1 MTINQQNQYFQAYIC
16 CMITAYENLDKN
28 EVVELLSQKDFTIE
42 KLKAELAQIKKLI
55 YGSKSER
62 FVPAVNPEQLV
73 LDLDIPSDKTEDIT
87 STTSISY
94 IRRQSKKSNLIPSG
108 RMALSAD
115 LPRVEIVIEPTE
127 DIAGLKKIGEEIT
140 EELELE
146 PARFIV
152 NKYVRP
158 KYARINGEGVI
169 IGELPSRPIDKGIPG
184 PGFLATIITDKY
196 LDHLPLYRQM
206 QRYERMGVKL
216 NDSTFSEWVQAAS
229 RLLEPLYE
237 ELKKQVLKESYLQA
251 DETPIKVLDP
261 SKKGTT
267 HRGYYW
273 VYRSPEKRLV
283 LFDYREGRG
292 REGPKE
298 ILKDYKGF
306 LQTDGY
312 GVYDDF
318 DKNGIVQVN
327 CWAHARRMF
336 DEALNNDRARAE
348 FALTKIQQLYEL
360 ERLARELNYTH
371 QQRYLLRQEKA
382 LSVLSELQHWLR
394 DNLMVTTP
402 QSLIGKAIVYSVTR
416 WEKLYRYTQHGE
428 LEIDNNLVENAIRPV
443 ALGRKNYLFAGSHR
457 AAHRAGMIYSLLA
470 SCKHNGIEPHAW
482 LKNILKVLPDHKA
495 NRLCELLPSQNVVQN

>member
-1 MTINQQNQYFQAYIC
+1 MINP
-16 CMITAYENLDKN
+16 YENLTQEKYISILND
-28 EVVELLSQKDFTIE
+28 KDFCIVNLNAKLSSIE
-42 KLKAELAQIKKLI
+42 FSNLQLKAEVAQLKKLI

-62 FVPAVNPEQLV
+62 FVPSVIPEQIRIDF
-73 LDLDIPSDKTEDIT
+73 DLPSDKIEQAPKEQHIA
-87 STTSISY
+87 Y
-94 IRRQSKKSNLIPSG
+94 IRRQSRSNKVVPTGRLPIP
-108 RMALSAD
+108 AD
-115 LPRVEIVIEPTE
+115 LPRVEIRIEPKE
-127 DIAGLKKIGEEIT
+127 DTTGMKQIGEEIN

-146 PARFIV
+146 PAHLVV

-158 KYARINGEGVI
+158 KYARINGDGVI

-229 RLLEPLYE
+229 RLIEPLYN
-237 ELKKQVLKESYLQA
+237 ELKKQVLKENYLQA

-273 VYRSPEKRLV
+273 VYHSPQKRLV

-318 DKNGIVQVN
+318 DKNGIVHIN

-336 DEALNNDRARAE
+336 DEALNNDRERAE
-348 FALTKIQQLYEL
+348 FALKKIQQLYEL
-360 ERLARELNYTH
+360 ERFSRELNYSPE
-371 QQRYLLRQEKA
+371 QRYVLRQEKA

-394 DNLMVTTP
+394 DNLMQTTP
-402 QSLIGKAIVYSVTR
+402 QSLIGKAIAYSVTR
-416 WEKLYRYTQHGE
+416 WEKLYRYTQQGE

-443 ALGRKNYLFAGSHR
+443 ALGRKNYLFAGSHQ
-457 AAHRAGMIYSLLA
+457 AAYRAGMIYSLLA
-470 SCKHNGIEPHAW
+470 SCKHNGIEPNAW
-482 LKNILKVLPDHKA
+482 LKNILRILPDYKA
-495 NRLCELLPSQNVVQN
+495 NRLYELLPQKVVQNKG